1 MSGLI
6 LSKSAL
12 GGIIP
17 FSNITVVV
25 HRALSATLL
34 LQKAFKNSAYENS
47 QMDFTMLAKAL
58 APSRWP
64 IFALT
69 DPLQDRQP
77 LNFCGTSRARHGRLP
92 THKGAPRLNGP
103 SGRLGLW
110 LSSLSDHPL
119 VYRCLAAASS
129 EPFVCNEADGVLA
142 VGLNVASLM
151 QGEARLRVNVA
162 DQILLSLGARL
173 R

>member
-6 LSKSAL
+6 LSKSAF

-17 FSNITVVV
+17 FSNITVVM
-25 HRALSATLL
+25 HRVPSATRLS
-34 LQKAFKNSAYENS
+34 QKPFKINASENS

-77 LNFCGTSRARHGRLP
+77 VNFCWT
-92 THKGAPRLNGP
+92 
-103 SGRLGLW
+103 
-110 LSSLSDHPL
+110 
-119 VYRCLAAASS
+119 
-129 EPFVCNEADGVLA
+129 F
-142 VGLNVASLM
+142 
-151 QGEARLRVNVA
+151 
-162 DQILLSLGARL
+162 
-173 R
+173 